1 MTTLS
6 RSQRG
11 LSLVELLV
19 GMAIALV
26 AVAAATSMYVATR
39 QNSRVHASQAR
50 LAEDGRF
57 AIFMLQRIIGQAG
70 YRSKVGPGAILPM
83 FPETIPP
90 MVFDYLTPNATTAT
104 TKVQVK
110 FTGDNVSSID
120 CTGALVNGAQ
130 TLTISGTGGTLS
142 CTNAANAA
150 TNWIAASTSGTG
162 GATELVDFKL
172 EYGTDRGGVAG
183 NNVVVST
190 AIGCGDSK
198 AAAQPKRDCVADT
211 YDEAIAKNAASA
223 VAVADTTAAAL
234 AHALANIVAVK
245 ACLVLRA
252 EAVDGAITKSAA
264 VTNCSGGSVANSQN
278 DNKLY
283 RTFRTTILLRNR

>member
-1 MTTLS
+1 MTMFS

-11 LSLVELLV
+11 FSLVELLV
-19 GMAIALV
+19 GMTIALV
-26 AVAAATSMYVATR
+26 AVAAATSMYVGTR
-39 QNSRVHASQAR
+39 QTSRVQASQAR

-70 YRSKVGPGAILPM
+70 YR
-83 FPETIPP
+83 PP
-90 MVFDYLTPNATTAT
+90 DGTTVIQPLITNYLTPDATSAT
-104 TKVQVK
+104 TKMKVR
-110 FTGDNVSSID
+110 FTGDNVASID
-120 CTGALVNGAQ
+120 CNGALVNGAQ

-142 CTNAANAA
+142 CTDAANTA

-183 NNVVVST
+183 NNVVVPS
-190 AIGCGDSK
+190 AIGCGDSTQ
-198 AAAQPKRDCVADT
+198 ATQPKRDCVADT

-223 VAVADTTAAAL
+223 VAVADSTAAAV
-234 AHALANIVAVK
+234 AHAVANIVAVK

-264 VTNCSGGSVANSQN
+264 VKNCSGGSVADSQT